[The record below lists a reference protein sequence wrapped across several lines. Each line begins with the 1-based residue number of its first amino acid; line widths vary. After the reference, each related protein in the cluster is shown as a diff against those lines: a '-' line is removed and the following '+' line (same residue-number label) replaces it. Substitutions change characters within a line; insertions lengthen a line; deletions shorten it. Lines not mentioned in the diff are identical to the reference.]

1 MTRAPCPRLALL
13 PSLSSPR
20 LIRRIRI
27 PLPAS
32 SGVAM
37 HCMHSKRWTYSSGG
51 ERTARQQRKGRQCDE
66 SRRERARAS
75 DRSWNLRLGDPRR
88 RTRRSLLFATG
99 LAGRAWKHIRANGQ
113 PGTLQLPH
121 LNNSTCYCPLSWLNS
136 CGRTMRNVAFAIP
149 PAQRR
154 RIFRRSLSAS
164 LLLQGEATLGKNG
177 V

>member
-1 MTRAPCPRLALL
+1 
-13 PSLSSPR
+13 
-20 LIRRIRI
+20 
-27 PLPAS
+27 
-32 SGVAM
+32 M
-37 HCMHSKRWTYSSGG
+37 HRMHSKRWTYSSGG

-121 LNNSTCYCPLSWLNS
+121 LNNSTYYCPLSWCNF
-136 CGRTMRNVAFAIP
+136 CGRTMENVAFAIP

-164 LLLQGEATLGKNG
+164 LLLQGESSPLRRWGKTGSERSESATWPFFCRSRSCFHPGCRFS
-177 V
+177 